1 MKGIVGYL
9 YGMVKPSWLAD
20 EFKYLYLG
28 LAVLWTVA
36 APGSDFAVAAP
47 GSDFAVAVLPLLC
60 ALLLWRGVLRVE
72 AMASPRG

>member
-9 YGMVKPSWLAD
+9 YGMVKPCWLAD

-36 APGSDFAVAAP
+36 APGSDFAVA
-47 GSDFAVAVLPLLC
+47 VLRPVC
-60 ALLLWRGVLRVE
+60 ALVTVQV
-72 AMASPRG
+72 APK